1 MKRNKYNNRIVVVN
15 GIKFHSQKEAK
26 RYAELLLLLR
36 EGVISDLATQ
46 VPYLITVNGK
56 KICRYVADFVYRD
69 LQTHGTVVED
79 VKGYRTEI
87 YKLKKKLVE
96 AIYDFKITEI

>member
-1 MKRNKYNNRIVVVN
+1 MRRNKYGNKIVIVD
-15 GIKFHSQKEAK
+15 GIKFHSQKEGK

-46 VPYLITVNGK
+46 VPYLIEVNGR
-56 KICRYVADFVYRD
+56 KICKYVADFVYRD
-69 LQTHGTVVED
+69 LENHGTVVED
-79 VKGYRTEI
+79 VKGYRTDI

-96 AIYDFKITEI
+96 AIYSFTITEI